1 MKPLFCFKAMIGF
14 ALIMTTCLVQVVKA
28 QELINRR
35 DQVRGAFLATPSGIY
50 GHYCA
55 HCHGDNAKGG
65 GRLWATELS
74 PSPPDLTELEA
85 DKEYFLAVIRNG
97 SAAQGKSNLCPPWGR
112 TISPANVERL
122 AQYILSLR
130 SETSAPEPTIPF
142 EPVRETFP
150 WLLVAVVLGE
160 AAFLWHMLRGK
171 R

>member
-1 MKPLFCFKAMIGF
+1 MMV
-14 ALIMTTCLVQVVKA
+14 TCLVPVAKA

-74 PSPPDLTELEA
+74 PSPPDLTTLET
-85 DKEYFLAVIRNG
+85 DKENLLAIIRNG
-97 SAAQGKSNLCPPWGR
+97 SGAQGKSNLCPPWGR

-130 SETSAPEPTIPF
+130 SETSAPEPAIPV
-142 EPVRETFP
+142 EPVREAFP
-150 WLLVAVVLGE
+150 WLLVTIALGE

>member
-1 MKPLFCFKAMIGF
+1 MKHSVFSKAIIGF
-14 ALIMTTCLVQVVKA
+14 ALMMVTCLVPVAKA

-74 PSPPDLTELEA
+74 PGPPDLTTLET
-85 DKEYFLAVIRNG
+85 DKEYLLAVIRNG
-97 SAAQGKSNLCPPWGR
+97 SGAQGKSNLCPPWGE
-112 TISPANVERL
+112 TISPADVERL

-130 SETSAPEPTIPF
+130 SESSAPEPTLPV
-142 EPVRETFP
+142 EPVREAFP
-150 WLLVAVVLGE
+150 WLLMAVVLGE